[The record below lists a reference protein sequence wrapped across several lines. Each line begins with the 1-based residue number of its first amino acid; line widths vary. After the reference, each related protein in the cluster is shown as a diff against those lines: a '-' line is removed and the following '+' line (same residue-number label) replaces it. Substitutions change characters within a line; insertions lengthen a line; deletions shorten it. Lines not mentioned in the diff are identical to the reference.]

1 MRRPIRDHIAEEVK
15 AATDRRKGIRRPTEP
30 RNPELTRTRRK
41 LEEMSDEQ
49 WLKETTA
56 WI

>member
-1 MRRPIRDHIAEEVK
+1 LRRPIRDHIAEEVK

-41 LEEMSDEQ
+41 IEDMQEEQ
-49 WLKETTA
+49 RLKETTE
-56 WI
+56 WL